1 MTNWTRSTLF
11 LTLCTTAVAATVTAA
26 PPAAHAAG
34 TESTPVPRL
43 AWQPTG

>member
-11 LTLCTTAVAATVTAA
+11 LTLCTTAVAATV
-26 PPAAHAAG
+26 AAHTAG